1 MPSPTRFTGLL
12 ALLVGASLLAG
23 GGCRATKGAKGNTP
37 AEKRSV
43 IQAETQKTLDE
54 LYAAKPEA
62 REKVAK
68 SVGYGYFSNVNVNL
82 LVLSTEN
89 GYGVVHDNAT
99 GKDTYMKMAG
109 AGVGLGMGAKDTRVI
124 MVFTDPQVM
133 QNFVTK
139 GWTAGGSADAAAKT
153 KDDGSATGANVATPG
168 MEIYQFTKAGL
179 ALQATV
185 QGTKFWPDD
194 SLNAEIAARHHRGAC
209 TR

>member
-1 MPSPTRFTGLL
+1 MTSPTRFVGLL
-12 ALLVGASLLAG
+12 ALSVGFSLLAG
-23 GGCRATKGAKGNTP
+23 GAGGCRASKGAAGSTP
-37 AEKRSV
+37 EEKRAS
-43 IQAETQKTLDE
+43 IQSETQKTLDE

-62 REKVAK
+62 KAKVAN
-68 SVGYGYFSNVNVNL
+68 SVGYGYFSNMNVNL
-82 LVLSTEN
+82 LVMSTEN
-89 GYGVVHDNAT
+89 GYGVVHDNSA

-124 MVFTDPQVM
+124 MVFTDPKVM
-133 QNFVTK
+133 ENFVTK

-153 KDDGSATGANVATPG
+153 KEEGSATGAGATAVPG

-194 SLNAEIAARHHRGAC
+194 SLNQK
-209 TR
+209 

>member
-1 MPSPTRFTGLL
+1 MPSPRWFTGLL
-12 ALLVGASLLAG
+12 AMLLGASLLAAG
-23 GGCRATKGAKGNTP
+23 GGCRATKGAQGDTP
-37 AEKRSV
+37 DEKRSV
-43 IQAETQKTLDE
+43 IKSETQTTLNE

-68 SVGYGYFSNVNVNL
+68 SAGYGYFSNVNVNL

-133 QNFVTK
+133 QNFITK

-153 KDDGSATGANVATPG
+153 KDDGSAAGANVATPG

-185 QGTKFWPDD
+185 QGTKFWRDD
-194 SLNAEIAARHHRGAC
+194 SLNQQ
-209 TR
+209 